1 MRKSLFT
8 KLLFSH
14 LLVITISYVVL
25 GFSLSLLFSRYYF
38 SLQEKELVKRGENL
52 ITILTQTSDFRF
64 EIPDVARR
72 LVQGISIT
80 VVSKEEL
87 LRERPLPPR
96 GFMRR
101 MWGRVAET
109 DLPQKIWEKIQKG
122 EYISWQN
129 FHPVLRQ
136 DVLSVALPLER
147 KGQTLAALIL
157 SVPLTN
163 IETTIK
169 TVEYFLLFSSL
180 ISLSLSLLVAF
191 LSSSS
196 LARPLKRMS
205 EIARQLARGNFQE
218 KIKIETQDEVGQLAQ
233 DFNILS
239 ETLEETIGKL
249 REEKERTE
257 NIFLHMSEGVL
268 AIDSRKSIVSMNP
281 ALQRTLSIETEK
293 VSALHDLHLGEE
305 IEKLFAEVLQ
315 TGQEKEKEVELAG
328 GKNIVFHITPL
339 KEKEAIKGAVAVV
352 QDITELRKVDQL
364 RREFIANVSHE
375 LRTPL
380 TSIQGFLE
388 AAIDQVIS
396 LEEFKDKYLP
406 LIHSETLRLS
416 RLIHDLLDL
425 SLMESG
431 KIRWEMESVLISQVI
446 HRVVVKL
453 SPLLSARHIEVQE
466 EFDNDLPPV
475 LGNEDRLEQVFT
487 NLLHNAILFSSP
499 GNPITVGGRIQ
510 ERHLLLFVRDQGSGI
525 PPQDLPYIFE
535 RFYRVDKSRSRE
547 GGGTGLGLAITKQII
562 EHHGGQIWAES
573 ELNRGTTFFFTLPI
587 FPSPQSGGEVAPAPE
602 PVPHPKGQ

>member
-14 LLVITISYVVL
+14 LLVITISYFVL

-52 ITILTQTSDFRF
+52 INILTQTSDFHF
-64 EIPDVARR
+64 EIPEIARR
-72 LVQGISIT
+72 FVQGISIAI
-80 VVSKEEL
+80 VSKEEL

-109 DLPQKIWEKIQKG
+109 GLPQTIWEKIQKG

-239 ETLEETIGKL
+239 ATLEETIGKL

-268 AIDSRKSIVSMNP
+268 AIDRSKHIVSMNP
-281 ALQRTLSIETEK
+281 ALQRTLSIEKKE
-293 VSALHDLHLGEE
+293 VSTLRDLHLGEE
-305 IEKLFAEVLQ
+305 IEKLFEEVLQ
-315 TGQEKEKEVELAG
+315 TGQEKEKEVALAG
-328 GKNIVFHITPL
+328 EKNIVFHITPL

-352 QDITELRKVDQL
+352 QDITALRKVDQL

-396 LEEFKDKYLP
+396 LEEFKEKYLP
-406 LIHSETLRLS
+406 LIHGETLRLS

-431 KIRWEMESVLISQVI
+431 KIRWEMESVIISQVV
-446 HRVVVKL
+446 HRVITKL
-453 SPLLSARHIEVQE
+453 SPLLSARQIEVQE
-466 EFDNDLPPV
+466 EFEHDLPPV

-499 GNPITVGGRIQ
+499 GSPVTVGGRTQ
-510 ERHLLLFVRDQGSGI
+510 EGHLLLFVRDQGSGI

-562 EHHGGQIWAES
+562 EHHGGRIWAES

-587 FPSPQSGGEVAPAPE
+587 FPSPQSGGEVAPAPG
-602 PVPHPKGQ
+602 PAPRPKGQ

>member
-1 MRKSLFT
+1 MKKSLFT

-14 LLVITISYVVL
+14 LLVITISYFVL
-25 GFSLSLLFSRYYF
+25 GFSLSFLFSRYYF
-38 SLQEKELVKRGENL
+38 SLQEKDLVKRGENL
-52 ITILTQTSDFRF
+52 INILTQTSDLRF

-72 LVQGISIT
+72 FIQGIFIT

-101 MWGRVAET
+101 MWGRIAEI

-122 EYISWQN
+122 EYISWQS
-129 FHPVLRQ
+129 FHPALRQ
-136 DVLSVALPLER
+136 DVLSVALPLESE
-147 KGQTLAALIL
+147 GEAIAALIL
-157 SVPLTN
+157 SIPLTN
-163 IETTIK
+163 IETTVK

-191 LSSSS
+191 FSSSS

-205 EIARQLARGNFQE
+205 EVARQLARGNFQE

-233 DFNILS
+233 DFNTLS
-239 ETLEETIGKL
+239 EALEETIRKL

-268 AIDSRKSIVSMNP
+268 AIDGNKRIVSMNP
-281 ALQRTLSIETEK
+281 ALQRTLSIEEESIST
-293 VSALHDLHLGEE
+293 LQDLHLGEE
-305 IEKLFAEVLQ
+305 IEKLFEEVLQ
-315 TGQEKEKEVELAG
+315 TGQEKEKEIEFLG
-328 GKNIVFHITPL
+328 RKNIVFHITPL
-339 KEKEAIKGAVAVV
+339 KEKEAVKGAVAVV

-388 AAIDQVIS
+388 AVIDQVVS
-396 LEEFKDKYLP
+396 LEEFKEKYLP
-406 LIHSETLRLS
+406 LIHGETLRLS

-431 KIRWEMESVLISQVI
+431 KIRWEIESVPINHVVRRVI
-446 HRVVVKL
+446 AKL
-453 SPLLSARHIEVQE
+453 SPLLSARQIEIHE
-466 EFDNDLPPV
+466 EFENNLPPA
-475 LGNEDRLEQVFT
+475 LGNEDRLDQVFT

-499 GNPITVGGRIQ
+499 GSSITVGGRVQ
-510 ERHLLLFVRDQGSGI
+510 GQHLLLFVRDQGSGI

-535 RFYRVDKSRSRE
+535 RFYRVEKSRSRE
-547 GGGTGLGLAITKQII
+547 GGGTGLGLAITKQIV
-562 EHHGGQIWAES
+562 EHHEGTIWAES
-573 ELNRGTTFFFTLPI
+573 ELGRGTTFFFTLPI
-587 FPSPQSGGEVAPAPE
+587 APSFPHQSPAQDLL
-602 PVPHPKGQ
+602 